1 MLQTILNHRTIR
13 KYKNQ
18 KIESEILN
26 KILEAGTRASTTGNM
41 QVYSIVV
48 TSDDRI
54 KEELWSAH
62 FKQDMVKQAP
72 VVMTFCADFNRFN
85 KWCDQRNAQPG
96 YDNFLSFYT
105 ASIDA
110 LLVAQNV
117 AVAAESFGLGICYLG
132 TTTYMADSIIKIL
145 ELPKNVVPVTTLV
158 VGYPD
163 ENPGLTDRLP
173 VDGVV
178 HYEKYKDYTPV
189 AIDAIYSE
197 KESLAST
204 KELIEINKTEN
215 LAQIFTDKRYS
226 KRDNVNFSKSFL
238 EVIDK
243 QGFMNNSLE

>member
-13 KYKNQ
+13 KYKSQ
-18 KIESEILN
+18 KIAQEILD

-48 TSDDRI
+48 TSDDKI
-54 KEELWSAH
+54 KEELWASH

-85 KWCDQRNAQPG
+85 KWCNQRNAQPG

-110 LLVAQNV
+110 LLAAQNV
-117 AVAAESFGLGICYLG
+117 ALAAESYGLGICYLG
-132 TTTYMADSIIKIL
+132 TTTYMADSIIKTL
-145 ELPKNVVPVTTLV
+145 ELPENVVPVTTLV

-163 ENPGLTDRLP
+163 ENPDLTDRLP

-178 HYEKYKDYTPV
+178 HYEKYKDYV
-189 AIDAIYSE
+189 AEDINAIYEE

-204 KELIEINKTEN
+204 KQLIEINETDN
-215 LAQIFTDKRYS
+215 LAQIFTEKRYT
-226 KRDNVNFSKSFL
+226 KKDNVNFSKTFM
-238 EVIDK
+238 EVIEK
-243 QGFMNNSLE
+243 QGFMNNTL